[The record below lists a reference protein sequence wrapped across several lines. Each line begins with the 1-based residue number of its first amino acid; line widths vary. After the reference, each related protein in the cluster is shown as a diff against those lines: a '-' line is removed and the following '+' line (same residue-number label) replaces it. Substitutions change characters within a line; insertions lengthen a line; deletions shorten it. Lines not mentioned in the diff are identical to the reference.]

1 MDGTDKVAAELAAQ
15 MMDVNFHGVAG
26 DLVVPGVELF
36 LDKLTRQYAPGVAH
50 KQFQQGELLRLQRK
64 AFAVEA
70 GG

>member
-1 MDGTDKVAAELAAQ
+1 MHGADKTAAEFAAQ
-15 MMDVNFHGVAG
+15 MMNVYFHGVAG
-26 DLVVPGVELF
+26 DLVVPVIELF

-50 KQFQQGELLRLQRK
+50 KQFQQGELLRLQRQ